1 MDPRSYVVRGG
12 VLMALTL
19 AAAVGVGAPMN
30 HSKKPVTPSE
40 CVEGGGMV
48 SGQPG
53 AFYCSG
59 GKWHGHPTDIL

>member
-1 MDPRSYVVRGG
+1 MGNRNYVVQGV
-12 VLMALTL
+12 VLMAVTL

-30 HSKKPVTPSE
+30 HSKKPVTPTE
-40 CVEGGGMV
+40 CMNGGGMV

-59 GKWHGHPTDIL
+59 GKWNGHPTDIL